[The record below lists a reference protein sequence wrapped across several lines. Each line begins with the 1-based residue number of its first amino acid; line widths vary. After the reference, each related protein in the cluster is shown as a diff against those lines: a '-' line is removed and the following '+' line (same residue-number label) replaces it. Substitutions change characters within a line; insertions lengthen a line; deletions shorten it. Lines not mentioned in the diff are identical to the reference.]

1 MQQAME
7 PTESRKPSVRY
18 IDFHWFAQQQVLS
31 V

>member
-7 PTESRKPSVRY
+7 PIVKKQPSVMY
-18 IDFHWFAQQQVLS
+18 IDFHWLAQQQVLS